1 MSWKK
6 DFRPVHVKVQ
16 YMQLK
21 LSVSVSGQ
29 FLASVVHDQK
39 IACFF
44 SSTSLAEIHSHNAR
58 AKVLY
63 LDGSISQ
70 VCCISEGKKNLDRA
84 CLYGKKSQKKS
95 LRSTHHVTEPS
106 KL

>member
-44 SSTSLAEIHSHNAR
+44 PAPALQKYIRIMPVLRFYIWMVASAR
-58 AKVLY
+58 CAV
-63 LDGSISQ
+63 
-70 VCCISEGKKNLDRA
+70 
-84 CLYGKKSQKKS
+84 
-95 LRSTHHVTEPS
+95 
-106 KL
+106 